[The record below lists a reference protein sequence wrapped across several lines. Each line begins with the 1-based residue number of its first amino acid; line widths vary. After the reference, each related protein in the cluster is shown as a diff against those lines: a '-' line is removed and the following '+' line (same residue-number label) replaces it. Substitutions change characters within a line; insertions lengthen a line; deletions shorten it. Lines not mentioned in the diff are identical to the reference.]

1 MDNLIIKK
9 VDTLQELSD
18 AQEVRR
24 QVFIEEQGIKREEEF
39 DGLDQ
44 NSDHIIVYGN
54 NVPVGTARI
63 RYKNDVLAKLE
74 RIAVLKSYRGR
85 GIGRGIVKASL
96 KLAQTKG
103 ASEVTLHA
111 QQSAIGF
118 YEKLGFQQEGEPFEE
133 AGIPHIAM
141 SKKL

>member
-1 MDNLIIKK
+1 MNNLIVKE
-9 VDTLQELSD
+9 VNTPQELKD

-24 QVFIEEQGIKREEEF
+24 QVFIKEQGIKREEEF

-85 GIGRGIVKASL
+85 GIGKRIIAASIE
-96 KLAQTKG
+96 LAKMKG
-103 ASEVTLHA
+103 ALEVTLDA
-111 QQSAIGF
+111 QQSAAEF
-118 YEKLGFQQEGEPFEE
+118 YEKLGFRQAGEPFEE